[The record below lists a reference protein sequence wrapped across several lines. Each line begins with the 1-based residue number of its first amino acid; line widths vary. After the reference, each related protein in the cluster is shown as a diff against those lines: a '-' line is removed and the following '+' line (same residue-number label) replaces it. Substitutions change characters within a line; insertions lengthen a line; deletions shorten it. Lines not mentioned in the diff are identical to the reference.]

1 MASKR
6 VNTNPSSSRQGA
18 PATTPFA
25 REQQL
30 ASMSYDLAEKQIQ
43 DGTASS
49 QVLTHFLKMG
59 SSREVLEQER
69 MRNEISLMNA
79 KREHMQSME
88 RQEELFAAAL
98 LAMTTYRG
106 ESPPAIED

>member
-1 MASKR
+1 MAAKR
-6 VNTNPSSSRQGA
+6 LNPGSSVSRAGA

-30 ASMSYDLAEKQIQ
+30 ASMSYDLAEAQLK

-49 QVLTHFLKMG
+49 QVMTHFLKMG

-69 MRNEISLMNA
+69 MRHEISLMEA
-79 KREHMQSME
+79 KKEHMQSME

-106 ESPPAIED
+106 EAPPALED

>member
-1 MASKR
+1 MAAKR
-6 VNTNPSSSRQGA
+6 VNSGSSSLRAGA

-30 ASMSYDLAEKQIQ
+30 ASYAYDLAEKQLA

-49 QVLTHFLKMG
+49 QVMTHFLKMG

-69 MRNEISLMNA
+69 MRHEIELMEA
-79 KREHMQSME
+79 KKEHMQSLE
-88 RQEELFAAAL
+88 RQEELFAQAL

-106 ESPPAIED
+106 EAPPAIED

>member
-1 MASKR
+1 MVARR
-6 VNTNPSSSRQGA
+6 VNSGSSSSRAGA

-30 ASMSYDLAEKQIQ
+30 ASMSYDLAEAQLK

-49 QVLTHFLKMG
+49 QVMTHFLKMG

-69 MRNEISLMNA
+69 MRHEISLMEA
-79 KREHMQSME
+79 KKEHMQSME

-106 ESPPAIED
+106 ESPPALED